1 MTNGT
6 DKLIPR
12 LKFSD
17 EMYGSQNIFC
27 EGTSYHVDK
36 VQLVNQS
43 NHNLSSKR
51 ITYERGVQR

>member
-1 MTNGT
+1 MAPGACSNKIGT

-27 EGTSYHVDK
+27 EGTSYHIDK
-36 VQLVNQS
+36 IQLVNQ
-43 NHNLSSKR
+43 
-51 ITYERGVQR
+51 